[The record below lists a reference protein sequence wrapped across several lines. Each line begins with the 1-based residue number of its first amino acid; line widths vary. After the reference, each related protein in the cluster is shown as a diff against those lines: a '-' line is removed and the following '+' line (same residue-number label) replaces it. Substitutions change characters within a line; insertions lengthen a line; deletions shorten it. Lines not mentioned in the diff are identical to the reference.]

1 MHVQILHLQRTT
13 RVNVFLSPELWHSY
27 SPPSS
32 TFTAVNFS
40 LNVFSFTFT
49 TCSTLAG
56 EDVGTRDLSGLNQ
69 PTNVS
74 PPLIVH
80 VMVTS
85 VPDVVCHEG
94 GLMVTAATVEQH
106 TIINSMV
113 VKGCQKP
120 GWFSLFAGP
129 WPLMAANKIQFISV
143 YNTSV
148 YNNKI
153 QFISISHLAVWII
166 QMHSVRSLVL
176 SHHFDDILTS
186 CSQTH

>member
-13 RVNVFLSPELWHSY
+13 RVNVFLPPERPRHSY

-40 LNVFSFTFT
+40 LNVFSSTLT

-85 VPDVVCHEG
+85 LPDGVGHEA
-94 GLMVTAATVEQH
+94 GLMVTAAPVEQH

-113 VKGCQKP
+113 VKGCHKL
-120 GWFSLFAGP
+120 G
-129 WPLMAANKIQFISV
+129 
-143 YNTSV
+143 
-148 YNNKI
+148 
-153 QFISISHLAVWII
+153 
-166 QMHSVRSLVL
+166 
-176 SHHFDDILTS
+176 
-186 CSQTH
+186 